1 MTLLVS
7 MFVTISM
14 IEHICI
20 YDSMVLAPIVNGRL
34 KLELRNQTR
43 LFLNTKQDKGEATLH

>member
-34 KLELRNQTR
+34 KLELRNETR
-43 LFLNTKQDKGEATLH
+43 LFLNTKRDKGGATLH